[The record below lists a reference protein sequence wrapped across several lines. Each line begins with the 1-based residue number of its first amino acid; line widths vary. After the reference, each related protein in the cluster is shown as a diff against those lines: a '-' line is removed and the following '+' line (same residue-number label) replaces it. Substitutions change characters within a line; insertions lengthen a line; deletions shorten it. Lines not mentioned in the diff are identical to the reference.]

1 MNLVDDGANVARD
14 EENTLDTPA
23 PFFARLWKGPLRVGL
38 EPDTY
43 LEDSMSGF
51 EDVVRIVQQEDC
63 SEDCT
68 LSLTEITVRFECDG
82 RDCSLEPLPDRK
94 SLKAAR
100 LTSSGV
106 HARAQGSAAL
116 EAAER
121 AWRDRFGT
129 TFVEDLRA
137 ALVGRVQR
145 VDVELP
151 HFPTGYGQGDS
162 SMTGGAFVPG
172 ESGPPRIPPHGEEW
186 PVVLR
191 EDREAVW
198 RDYPLS
204 DDALAALRADDV
216 AALAP
221 RVNPYLLRFYFAAT
235 GMPDANFIAKL
246 REGAHG

>member
-1 MNLVDDGANVARD
+1 MRQVHLLELLD
-14 EENTLDTPA
+14 ERAEALIFNSDLDKVLRWTE
-23 PFFARLWKGPLRVGL
+23 RLPL
-38 EPDTY
+38 E
-43 LEDSMSGF
+43 
-51 EDVVRIVQQEDC
+51 
-63 SEDCT
+63 T
-68 LSLTEITVRFECDG
+68 LSHFPRLCIYYAWALQFE
-82 RDCSLEPLPDRK
+82 L
-94 SLKAAR
+94 
-100 LTSSGV
+100 
-106 HARAQGSAAL
+106 QL